1 MSDQS
6 APAHAE
12 PRVPPATRDIV
23 QAEADLKTHGICII
37 EGALDEAALRRV
49 HETIYRVADN
59 DALRLHEPDFPLDH
73 GTSNQRIWNLP
84 SRDPVFVELAEHPL
98 VIRLLRSLLGW
109 PVLLSSFSANI
120 AGPGGD
126 DSEMHADQFFV
137 PGHWDTPQS
146 VNFAWVIDDF
156 TQENGATT
164 FVAGSHL
171 LGRNP
176 RPEEQDLGEPLI
188 AKAGTLVAFEGR
200 LWHKTG
206 INTTS
211 AERRAGLFANYTR
224 NIYRTQE
231 NWFLS
236 LDRSVVQTASKTLLA
251 LLGYH
256 TEGLGMVNGV
266 SPLWQKTDYHS
277 IARKRGGN

>member
-1 MSDQS
+1 
-6 APAHAE
+6 
-12 PRVPPATRDIV
+12 
-23 QAEADLKTHGICII
+23 
-37 EGALDEAALRRV
+37 
-49 HETIYRVADN
+49 
-59 DALRLHEPDFPLDH
+59 
-73 GTSNQRIWNLP
+73 
-84 SRDPVFVELAEHPL
+84 
-98 VIRLLRSLLGW
+98 
-109 PVLLSSFSANI
+109 
-120 AGPGGD
+120 
-126 DSEMHADQFFV
+126 
-137 PGHWDTPQS
+137 TPQS

-156 TQENGATT
+156 TKENGATT

-176 RPEEQDLGEPLI
+176 RPDEQDLGEPLI
-188 AKAGTLVAFEGR
+188 AKAGTLIAFEGR

-206 INTTS
+206 INSTR

-236 LDRSVVQTASKTLLA
+236 LDRSVVQTASKTLLT

-277 IARKRGGN
+277 I

>member
-1 MSDQS
+1 MTDQNVAAHPGQRLPS
-6 APAHAE
+6 A
-12 PRVPPATRDIV
+12 TTDIV
-23 QAEADLKTHGICII
+23 QAEADLKNHGICVIEKVL
-37 EGALDEAALRRV
+37 EGAALQRVREA
-49 HETIYRVADN
+49 IYRAAEN
-59 DALRLHEPDFPLDH
+59 DALQTHGPDFPLDY

-84 SRDPVFVELAEHPL
+84 SRDPVFAELAEHPF
-98 VIRLLRSLLGW
+98 VIHLLRSLLGW

-126 DSEMHADQFFV
+126 DSQMHADQFYV

-156 TQENGATT
+156 TKENGATT
-164 FVAGSHL
+164 FVAGSHR

-176 RPEEQDLGEPLI
+176 LPDEQDLGESLI
-188 AKAGTLVAFEGR
+188 AKAGALIAFEGR

-206 INTTS
+206 LNTTQS
-211 AERRAGLFANYTR
+211 DRRAGLFANYTH

-236 LDRSVVQTASKTLLA
+236 LDRSVVQTASKTLLT

-266 SPLWQKTDYHS
+266 SPLWQKTDYHA
-277 IARKRGGN
+277 IARKKSGA